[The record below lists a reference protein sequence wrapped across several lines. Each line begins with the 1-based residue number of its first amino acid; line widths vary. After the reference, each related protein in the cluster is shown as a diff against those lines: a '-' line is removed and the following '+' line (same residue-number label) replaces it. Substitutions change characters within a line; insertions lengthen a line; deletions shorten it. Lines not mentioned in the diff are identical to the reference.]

1 MKIELL
7 YFDGCPSWEA
17 ALANLKMVTGASQD
31 IQLIRVETPEQAEA
45 EQFSGSP
52 TIRVDGRD
60 LFPTE
65 EENFSLACR
74 LYQTPDGIAGVP
86 TRGMIRSALK
96 SNFRYEIVV

>member
-17 ALANLKMVTGASQD
+17 ALANLKAVVGTERAIAL
-31 IQLIRVETPEQAEA
+31 IQVETPEQAEA

-65 EENFSLACR
+65 GENFSLACR

-86 TRGMIRSALK
+86 TRGMIRSAL
-96 SNFRYEIVV
+96 SVTASR